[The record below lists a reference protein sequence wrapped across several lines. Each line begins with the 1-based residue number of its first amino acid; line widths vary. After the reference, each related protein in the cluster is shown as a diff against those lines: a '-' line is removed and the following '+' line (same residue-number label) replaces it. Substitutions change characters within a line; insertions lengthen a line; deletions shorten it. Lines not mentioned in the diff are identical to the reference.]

1 MLRGA
6 AALTGLLWLAASGSA
21 DAETSVSGRVSVAI
35 GRLTLA
41 DVAPV
46 VVYLEG
52 LDGQRVAK
60 AALPATLRQHG
71 ARFEPS
77 FLVVSAGQA
86 VVMPNDDTIFHN
98 VFSYSKP
105 NDFDLGLYRAGESKV
120 LRFDHAGPVR
130 LYCSIHDQMNGL
142 IFVAPSPLFAVVSA
156 AGDFRIAAPAGRH
169 RVHVWSERL
178 PELVQEV
185 SLAPGAELEL
195 SLTFGADTRP
205 R

>member
-1 MLRGA
+1 MRRAA
-6 AALTGLLWLAASGSA
+6 AALGCLLWIGAAHAESA
-21 DAETSVSGRVSVAI
+21 VSGRVSLAI
-35 GRLTLA
+35 GRLALA

-46 VVYLEG
+46 VVYLEP
-52 LDGQRVAK
+52 LDGQRSAK
-60 AALPATLRQHG
+60 PSAPATLRQHG

-105 NDFDLGLYRAGESKV
+105 NDFDLGLYRSGESKL

-142 IFVAPSPLFAVVSA
+142 IFVAPSPLFALASESGA
-156 AGDFRIAAPAGRH
+156 FRIGSAPPGRH

-178 PELVQEV
+178 PELVREIAV
-185 SLAPGAELEL
+185 APGEEL
-195 SLTFGADTRP
+195 SLTLALGASASSP
-205 R
+205 